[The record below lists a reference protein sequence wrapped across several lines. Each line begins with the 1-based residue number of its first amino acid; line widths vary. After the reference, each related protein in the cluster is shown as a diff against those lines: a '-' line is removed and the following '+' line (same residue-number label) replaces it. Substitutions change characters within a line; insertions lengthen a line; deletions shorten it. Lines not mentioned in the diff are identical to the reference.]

1 MSKCTKRT
9 FETLGEAKV
18 RADEINW
25 EIFCMKKKQLFL
37 RPYKCPKCE
46 FVHLTSIPNK
56 RKTVEKKMETK
67 PIDVD
72 SDLWLK
78 IFKVKDK

>member
-25 EIFCMKKKQLFL
+25 EIFCMKKKQNFL
-37 RPYKCPKCE
+37 TPYKCPKCE

-56 RKTVEKKMETK
+56 RKTVEKQMETK
-67 PIDVD
+67 PIDED
-72 SDLWLK
+72 EDF
-78 IFKVKDK
+78 FKKLFNSK